1 MLLIGPLGPDGIF
14 LLTNKQMSNYALDS
28 PINRKMY
35 VPGED
40 ELPVAPV
47 TFPKPPTETDQTH
60 RRMDWLHHKPQEHAI
75 FPKKAEAVKIE
86 KKKRSD

>member
-1 MLLIGPLGPDGIF
+1 VTLGLDGIF
-14 LLTNKQMSNYALDS
+14 PHILKQMSNYALDS

-40 ELPVAPV
+40 DLPVAPV

-60 RRMDWLHHKPQEHAI
+60 RRMDWLHHKPQDNAI
-75 FPKKAEAVKIE
+75 FPGKTEAVKIE